1 MSAKTSLSAVQNYVA
16 IDTETTGLDTSWC
29 ELIEVSAVR
38 YSNGNIVDS
47 FSSLIKPNELP
58 IDEFIT
64 DLTGITSEELEDA
77 PYPSE
82 VIPAFADFIGN
93 SPVVGHNVCFDA
105 KFISKYFDAILS
117 KSFDNMLI
125 DTLRISR
132 HVFKDMKKRKLNLLV
147 ERCIE
152 DANPFDGVTNAH
164 RAKEDAIAT
173 AFCYESMKQR
183 IVELYGDDPD
193 EGYRKYRA
201 SHSERNAIDYDGV
214 TPTVEVIDESN
225 PFFGSSICFT
235 GTLSGMTRREA
246 VQHAVN
252 LGAEP
257 QKGVTKKLDYL
268 VVGSFEF
275 NASLSGKKS
284 SKLKKAETYIKEG
297 TGLQI
302 VSDNFFLS
310 YV

>member
-1 MSAKTSLSAVQNYVA
+1 MSAKTSLASVQDYVA

-38 YSNGNIVDS
+38 YSNGIEVER
-47 FSSLIKPNELP
+47 FSSLVKPNELP

-64 DLTGITSEELEDA
+64 DLTGITSEELETA
-77 PYPSE
+77 PYPSD
-82 VIPAFADFIGN
+82 VIPDLAEFIRD
-93 SPVVGHNVCFDA
+93 SPIVGHNVCFDA
-105 KFISKYFDAILS
+105 KFLSKYFNEIINR
-117 KSFDNMLI
+117 SFDNVLI

-132 HVFKDMKKRKLNLLV
+132 HVFKDMKKRKLSLLV
-147 ERCIE
+147 QRCE
-152 DANPFDGVTNAH
+152 KEGGRFSGVVGAH
-164 RAKEDAIAT
+164 RASEDAEAT
-173 AFCYESMKQR
+173 AFCYEIMKR
-183 IVELYGDDPD
+183 KITELYGDNPD

-201 SHSERNAIDYDGV
+201 GHSERNAIDYDGV
-214 TPTVEVIDESN
+214 VPTVDNIDESN

-235 GTLSGMTRREA
+235 GTLDGMTRREA

-268 VVGSFEF
+268 VVGSFDF
-275 NASLSGKKS
+275 NASLSGSKS
-284 SKLKKAETYIKEG
+284 SKLKKAESYIKEG

-302 VSDNFFLS
+302 VSDSFFLS

>member
-183 IVELYGDDPD
+183 IIENTELPIPR
-193 EGYRKYRA
+193 E
-201 SHSERNAIDYDGV
+201 
-214 TPTVEVIDESN
+214 TQLTT
-225 PFFGSSICFT
+225 T
-235 GTLSGMTRREA
+235 G
-246 VQHAVN
+246 
-252 LGAEP
+252 
-257 QKGVTKKLDYL
+257 
-268 VVGSFEF
+268 
-275 NASLSGKKS
+275 
-284 SKLKKAETYIKEG
+284 
-297 TGLQI
+297 
-302 VSDNFFLS
+302 
-310 YV
+310 